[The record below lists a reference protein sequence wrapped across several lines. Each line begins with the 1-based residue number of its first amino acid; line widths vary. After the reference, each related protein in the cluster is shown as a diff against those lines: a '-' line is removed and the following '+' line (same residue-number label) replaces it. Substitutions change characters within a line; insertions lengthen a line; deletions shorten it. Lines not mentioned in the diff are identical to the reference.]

1 MGRPIL
7 EKAHHSFKFT
17 LLDMMRR
24 EAGSEYSYITGW
36 GSQLRVKGPAQS
48 RLKLGQRQ
56 LGRAMELSVV
66 LLLAVLTGLLLLLA
80 RGHPKAHGRLPPGPR
95 PLAFL
100 GNILQMDRRGL
111 LKSFLRVRC
120 RCMGSEGDLLPV
132 DLGITPQKE

>member
-17 LLDMMRR
+17 LLDVMRG
-24 EAGSEYSYITGW
+24 EAGSECSYITGW

-66 LLLAVLTGLLLLLA
+66 LLHAVLTGLLLLLA
-80 RGHPKAHGRLPPGPR
+80 RDHPKAHGRLPPGPR

-120 RCMGSEGDLLPV
+120 QCMGSEGDLLPV